1 MMARNDKIH
10 RIGDPVSVTARLT
23 EAERDE
29 LRGVVVNYDVIR
41 DGRTVHR
48 SGSIGRIDER
58 FLWISGWCYF
68 VEGEVRNLRRA

>member
-1 MMARNDKIH
+1 MAKPTRTH
-10 RIGDPVSVTARLT
+10 HLGDPVTVTAKMSD
-23 EAERDE
+23 AQRDE

-48 SGSIGRIDER
+48 SGSIGRIDDR